1 MVDTLTRKERS
12 EQMSLVRAKDTKL
25 ELQVRRLIYSL
36 GYRYRL
42 HVKDLPGK
50 PDIVLRSRRK
60 VIFIHG
66 CFWHRHKNCTLA
78 RMPKSR
84 LFFWKPKLEGN
95 KARDKKNQKKLNAM
109 GWSYLVIWECQL
121 SKLTTLR
128 TKIIKFLD
136 EGKN

>member
-1 MVDTLTRKERS
+1 
-12 EQMSLVRAKDTKL
+12 MSLVRAKDTKL

-121 SKLTTLR
+121 NKLTTLR

>member
-121 SKLTTLR
+121 NKLTTLR